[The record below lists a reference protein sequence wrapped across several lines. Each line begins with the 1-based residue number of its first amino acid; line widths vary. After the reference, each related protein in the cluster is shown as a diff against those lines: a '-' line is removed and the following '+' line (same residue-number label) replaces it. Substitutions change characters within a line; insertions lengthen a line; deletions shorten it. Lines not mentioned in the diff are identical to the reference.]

1 MPQERLTDHRNGV
14 TLTGIYGLGTTALR
28 TLDLLRTATGD
39 LTSRTVKKKG
49 KAVLTERY
57 GPLSKVLD
65 SSAVRLKNDTLE
77 HTHGN
82 PAHKA
87 QSLSPYNAEGLR
99 YLAVWLAGL
108 FTEGVGFCAAGES
121 VSPVIDF
128 GARLLGRH
136 RLLLLLHH
144 HEGTAADEQ
153 EAHDRANDDA
163 DERPRGEPVVRR
175 RRAVVA
181 LVRRLRQSSV
191 CIKPR

>member
-1 MPQERLTDHRNGV
+1 MSNRPSGRGGLDLGLFRKSNRPSGRGGWTLDFKKERNQVEGGGCYKV
-14 TLTGIYGLGTTALR
+14 TL
-28 TLDLLRTATGD
+28 
-39 LTSRTVKKKG
+39 V
-49 KAVLTERY
+49 
-57 GPLSKVLD
+57 
-65 SSAVRLKNDTLE
+65 SAVRLKNDTLE